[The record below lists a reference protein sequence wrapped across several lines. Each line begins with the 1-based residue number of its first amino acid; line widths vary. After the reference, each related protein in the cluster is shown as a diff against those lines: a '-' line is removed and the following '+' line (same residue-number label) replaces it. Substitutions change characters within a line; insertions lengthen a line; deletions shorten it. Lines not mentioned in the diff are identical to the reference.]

1 MDKVISIIMPAHN
14 AEAHIQTAIDSV
26 LAQSLRDFEL
36 LVLDDCSTDQTLK
49 RIQAYSDPRIRLYV
63 LANNLGA
70 AETRNYG
77 IRQAKG
83 RYIAFLDS
91 DDCWKPEKLALQLA
105 FMREHKV
112 ALSYTAYDVMSPDGK
127 HITGHVNV
135 PESVTY
141 RYLLRNTII
150 GCLTV
155 MIDTNQTGLVQMP
168 AFKGAEDTATWL
180 SILKTGHI
188 AKGLTVPLAVY
199 RKGNVSLS
207 SNKFQMAQHIWQVY
221 RKSQHMSV
229 FIALTHFPFYLWN
242 GLVKHLR
249 TGGSVKLMK

>member
-1 MDKVISIIMPAHN
+1 MMISIIMPAHN
-14 AEAHIQTAIDSV
+14 AAAHIQVAIDSV
-26 LAQSLRDFEL
+26 LAQRFNDYEL
-36 LVLDDCSTDQTLK
+36 LILDDCSTDQTVAL
-49 RIQAYSDPRIRLYV
+49 IQSYADQRIRLHM
-63 LANNLGA
+63 LKTNLGA
-70 AETRNYG
+70 AGTRNYG

-83 RYIAFLDS
+83 RYVAFLDS
-91 DDCWKPEKLALQLA
+91 DDCWKPEKLELQLA
-105 FMREHKV
+105 FMQKNNV

-127 HITGHVNV
+127 QITGHVDV

-155 MIDTNQTGLVQMP
+155 MIDTKQTGLVQMP

-180 SILKTGHI
+180 SILKKGHV
-188 AKGLTVPLAVY
+188 AKGLTKSLAFY

-207 SNKFQMAQHIWQVY
+207 SNKIQMAKHIWQVY
-221 RKSQHMSV
+221 RKSQNMSV
-229 FIALTHFPFYLWN
+229 FTAWTHFPFYLWN

-249 TGGSVKLMK
+249 TGGSVKLVK